1 MPGLNDKQLE
11 ACCTTDGPLLILAGA
26 GSGKTRVIT
35 HRIAYLI
42 DEMSVNPYN
51 ILAITFT
58 NKAAAEMRERVDN
71 LVGFGAESVWV
82 STFHSMCVRILRKH
96 IDKIGGTSSFTIYDA
111 SEQKTVVKEVL
122 KYLQLDPKLYP
133 ERAMLSAI
141 SKAKEGY
148 MTPDDYEKAHA
159 ASFRDQKIAEVY
171 QEYQKRLQSNNA
183 LDFDD
188 LIFKTIFLFETNPDV
203 LAEYQTRF
211 KYIMVDEYQDTNHTQ
226 FILVKMLAAKYRNL
240 CVVGDD
246 DQSIYKFRGA
256 NIYNILNFE
265 EEYPDAKVVK
275 LEQNYRS
282 KANILNSANAV
293 IANNEG
299 RKDKRLW
306 TEQEDGE
313 KVTFTRYG
321 TEYEEANG
329 VASRIKTL
337 KNQGV
342 SLDDIA
348 ILYRTNAQSRVLE
361 EKLLYENLPYKIYG
375 GQNFYGRKEIMDLV
389 SYLKVLANP
398 IDDQAIKR
406 IINVPKRGI
415 GATTVDKLDMY
426 AQSNGYNLYDALLD
440 IEEVPGMTRN
450 VEKIRKF
457 TDMMEGF
464 KARLIHGEFISE
476 VFDAIMDESGYREAL
491 EAEATDEARTRLDNL
506 EELKNKIVTY
516 EESAEVPTLTGLLED
531 IALVADTEEED
542 EDGVPT
548 AKVTLMTLHSAKGL
562 EFPYVFM
569 TGMEERLFPSGMSLD
584 SDDPDALEEER
595 RLCYVGITRAME
607 KLYMTAAGQR
617 MVHGSTNFEEVSRFV
632 KEIPK
637 HYLEYEE
644 KAFGYA
650 PANMDRIP
658 SKKPA
663 EQVIQLKAYG
673 KNNPYTRSATSN
685 ANPSANPGFGK
696 AFPMGNAASA
706 PASYEVGDKVRHIK
720 FGNGEVIDV
729 IPSGGDQEIVVNFD
743 RVGEK
748 HLFASLVKM
757 KKL

>member
-1 MPGLNDKQLE
+1 M
-11 ACCTTDGPLLILAGA
+11 
-26 GSGKTRVIT
+26 
-35 HRIAYLI
+35 
-42 DEMSVNPYN
+42 
-51 ILAITFT
+51 
-58 NKAAAEMRERVDN
+58 
-71 LVGFGAESVWV
+71 
-82 STFHSMCVRILRKH
+82 
-96 IDKIGGTSSFTIYDA
+96 
-111 SEQKTVVKEVL
+111 
-122 KYLQLDPKLYP
+122 
-133 ERAMLSAI
+133 
-141 SKAKEGY
+141 
-148 MTPDDYEKAHA
+148 
-159 ASFRDQKIAEVY
+159 
-171 QEYQKRLQSNNA
+171 
-183 LDFDD
+183 
-188 LIFKTIFLFETNPDV
+188 
-203 LAEYQTRF
+203 
-211 KYIMVDEYQDTNHTQ
+211 
-226 FILVKMLAAKYRNL
+226 
-240 CVVGDD
+240 
-246 DQSIYKFRGA
+246 
-256 NIYNILNFE
+256 
-265 EEYPDAKVVK
+265 
-275 LEQNYRS
+275 
-282 KANILNSANAV
+282 

-464 KARLIHGEFISE
+464 KARLVHGEFISE

-617 MVHGSTNFEEVSRFV
+617 MVHGSTNFEEGSRFV

-673 KNNPYTRSATSN
+673 KNNPYTRPATAT

-696 AFPMGNAASA
+696 AFPMGNTASA

>member
-1 MPGLNDKQLE
+1 M
-11 ACCTTDGPLLILAGA
+11 
-26 GSGKTRVIT
+26 
-35 HRIAYLI
+35 
-42 DEMSVNPYN
+42 
-51 ILAITFT
+51 
-58 NKAAAEMRERVDN
+58 
-71 LVGFGAESVWV
+71 
-82 STFHSMCVRILRKH
+82 
-96 IDKIGGTSSFTIYDA
+96 
-111 SEQKTVVKEVL
+111 
-122 KYLQLDPKLYP
+122 
-133 ERAMLSAI
+133 
-141 SKAKEGY
+141 
-148 MTPDDYEKAHA
+148 
-159 ASFRDQKIAEVY
+159 
-171 QEYQKRLQSNNA
+171 
-183 LDFDD
+183 
-188 LIFKTIFLFETNPDV
+188 
-203 LAEYQTRF
+203 
-211 KYIMVDEYQDTNHTQ
+211 
-226 FILVKMLAAKYRNL
+226 
-240 CVVGDD
+240 
-246 DQSIYKFRGA
+246 
-256 NIYNILNFE
+256 
-265 EEYPDAKVVK
+265 
-275 LEQNYRS
+275 
-282 KANILNSANAV
+282 
-293 IANNEG
+293 
-299 RKDKRLW
+299 
-306 TEQEDGE
+306 
-313 KVTFTRYG
+313 
-321 TEYEEANG
+321 
-329 VASRIKTL
+329 

-426 AQSNGYNLYDALLD
+426 AQSNEYNLYDALLD

-464 KARLIHGEFISE
+464 KARLVHGEFISE

-491 EAEATDEARTRLDNL
+491 TAEATDEARTRLDNL

-650 PANMDRIP
+650 PVNMDRIP

-696 AFPMGNAASA
+696 AFPMGTAASA

>member
-1 MPGLNDKQLE
+1 M
-11 ACCTTDGPLLILAGA
+11 
-26 GSGKTRVIT
+26 
-35 HRIAYLI
+35 
-42 DEMSVNPYN
+42 
-51 ILAITFT
+51 
-58 NKAAAEMRERVDN
+58 
-71 LVGFGAESVWV
+71 
-82 STFHSMCVRILRKH
+82 
-96 IDKIGGTSSFTIYDA
+96 
-111 SEQKTVVKEVL
+111 
-122 KYLQLDPKLYP
+122 
-133 ERAMLSAI
+133 
-141 SKAKEGY
+141 
-148 MTPDDYEKAHA
+148 
-159 ASFRDQKIAEVY
+159 
-171 QEYQKRLQSNNA
+171 
-183 LDFDD
+183 
-188 LIFKTIFLFETNPDV
+188 
-203 LAEYQTRF
+203 
-211 KYIMVDEYQDTNHTQ
+211 
-226 FILVKMLAAKYRNL
+226 
-240 CVVGDD
+240 
-246 DQSIYKFRGA
+246 
-256 NIYNILNFE
+256 
-265 EEYPDAKVVK
+265 VK

-673 KNNPYTRSATSN
+673 KNNPYTRSATLN